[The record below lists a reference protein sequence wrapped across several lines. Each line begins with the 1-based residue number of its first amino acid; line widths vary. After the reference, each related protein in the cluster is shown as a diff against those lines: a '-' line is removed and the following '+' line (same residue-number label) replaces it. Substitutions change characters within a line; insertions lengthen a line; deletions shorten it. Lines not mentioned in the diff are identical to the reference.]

1 MGYCFMLNVK
11 KVWRFPNFYY
21 LVNYPPPTIDTISNL
36 SPSLSISL
44 SHFFELI
51 IKSFTSTTTVFCLYP
66 RNSKVLESRALLSST
81 LEFLGYKQNTVV
93 VEVNDLII
101 NSKKWDSE
109 ILKEGDKLEI
119 VSIVGGG

>member
-1 MGYCFMLNVK
+1 MK
-11 KVWRFPNFYY
+11 IS
-21 LVNYPPPTIDTISNL
+21 VNGKEEKI
-36 SPSLSISL
+36 
-44 SHFFELI
+44 ELE
-51 IKSFTSTTTVFCLYP
+51 
-66 RNSKVLESRALLSST
+66 NENALLSST

-93 VEVNDLII
+93 VELNDLII

>member
-1 MGYCFMLNVK
+1 MK
-11 KVWRFPNFYY
+11 IS
-21 LVNYPPPTIDTISNL
+21 VNGKEEKI
-36 SPSLSISL
+36 
-44 SHFFELI
+44 ELE
-51 IKSFTSTTTVFCLYP
+51 
-66 RNSKVLESRALLSST
+66 NENALLSST

-101 NSKKWDSE
+101 NSKKWARE

>member
-1 MGYCFMLNVK
+1 MKISVNGKEK
-11 KVWRFPNFYY
+11 K
-21 LVNYPPPTIDTISNL
+21 I
-36 SPSLSISL
+36 
-44 SHFFELI
+44 ELENE
-51 IKSFTSTTTVFCLYP
+51 K
-66 RNSKVLESRALLSST
+66 ALLSST
-81 LEFLGYKQNTVV
+81 LEFLGFKKNTVV

>member
-1 MGYCFMLNVK
+1 MKIRVNGEEK
-11 KVWRFPNFYY
+11 K
-21 LVNYPPPTIDTISNL
+21 I
-36 SPSLSISL
+36 
-44 SHFFELI
+44 ELENE
-51 IKSFTSTTTVFCLYP
+51 K
-66 RNSKVLESRALLSST
+66 ALLSSI

-101 NSKKWDSE
+101 NSKKWESE